1 MLTWGEVLM
10 NIGEMQ
16 RKLSLWAEQD
26 KERKFYD
33 LFRTICREDWLRLAY
48 SYVAQNAGSK
58 TAGCDGMDM
67 NAFEADLEGN
77 LVRLRTAS

>member
-1 MLTWGEVLM
+1 M

-33 LFRTICREDWLRLAY
+33 LFELICNKDWLWLAY
-48 SYVAQNAGSK
+48 AG
-58 TAGCDGMDM
+58 G
-67 NAFEADLEGN
+67 
-77 LVRLRTAS
+77 